1 MERMDGS
8 CPLLL
13 WPACFQTHKDRK
25 ETSRWASKL
34 GELGELVLLAGGR
47 RRRTNGVR
55 GRKGGEKGKEQGT
68 GCRVRK
74 VDWGAWNT
82 FFYFCGSAHV
92 RESEFRLFWIV
103 NVVILNAEPWFIP
116 ICGRKPDVAVLR
128 ALFDM
133 YLLPLLVAD
142 TFLTW
147 STWPDTHM
155 EWLMHI
161 LSFILKL
168 GLGILL
174 HLNLGCN
181 PNWNLRLM
189 G

>member
-13 WPACFQTHKDRK
+13 WPACFQTCKDRK
-25 ETSRWASKL
+25 EMSGWALK
-34 GELGELVLLAGGR
+34 LGELVLLAGGR

-68 GCRVRK
+68 GCRMRK
-74 VDWGAWNT
+74 VDWGARNT

-92 RESEFRLFWIV
+92 RESELRLFWMV
-103 NVVILNAEPWFIP
+103 NVVILNSEPWFIP

-128 ALFDM
+128 ALFHM

-142 TFLTW
+142 AFLTW
-147 STWPDTHM
+147 SIWPEPTW
-155 EWLMHI
+155 
-161 LSFILKL
+161 S
-168 GLGILL
+168 G
-174 HLNLGCN
+174 
-181 PNWNLRLM
+181 
-189 G
+189 